1 MLAKPLLNIIVS
13 NEALMR
19 GLADPEARML
29 VEWVV
34 DQAERRLTDDDD
46 DVRDR
51 IEALV
56 RRARSL
62 GRFVAL
68 WCHSR
73 ERGAAC
79 QLAAAE
85 RFGWPLP
92 THWDVDPCE
101 LMHGILV
108 AEHEAAEVGQSRQ
121 LERTAPPAFRH
132 RAASASCAPLL
143 SATLALHSLQ
153 NPQRLVVQLAVAH
166 NHVGPLD
173 VCRCRPSR

>member
-1 MLAKPLLNIIVS
+1 MLAKSLLNIIVS
-13 NEALMR
+13 NESLTR

-34 DQAERRLTDDDD
+34 DQAERRISGDDE
-46 DVRDR
+46 DVRER
-51 IEALV
+51 LEALL
-56 RRARSL
+56 RRARSI

-68 WCHSR
+68 WCHTH

-92 THWDVDPCE
+92 THWNVDPCE

-108 AEHEAAEVGQSRQ
+108 AEHEAAEVGQERQ
-121 LERTAPPAFRH
+121 LT
-132 RAASASCAPLL
+132 RAASPIY
-143 SATLALHSLQ
+143 
-153 NPQRLVVQLAVAH
+153 
-166 NHVGPLD
+166 
-173 VCRCRPSR
+173 RPRAA